1 MNAAD
6 VTTLNR
12 YFGIPEQVNFK
23 DGPGGLTVAEVTN
36 SLASATIA
44 LQGAHVMTWAPQG
57 ESPVLW
63 LSRAAKFAPG
73 KSIRGGVPVCWPWF
87 GPHAQEA
94 SFPGHGYARTV
105 MWEVVKTETL
115 ADGATRLTFR
125 LIETA
130 ATRAQWP
137 HPSEVTLMVTVG
149 RTLALDLVTR
159 NTGKEPIVIGDALHT
174 YFEVSDIRN
183 VTIRGL
189 EDCPYIDKMDNGS
202 RKRQEGP
209 VTIGAETDRI
219 YLDSIADCLIEDPGR
234 KRRIRI
240 AKRGSR
246 STVVWNP
253 WIEKAAK
260 MGDFGENGYLNMV
273 CVESANAAE
282 DVVTVAPG
290 GAHSLQVV
298 YGVERLP

>member
-1 MNAAD
+1 
-6 VTTLNR
+6 
-12 YFGIPEQVNFK
+12 
-23 DGPGGLTVAEVTN
+23 
-36 SLASATIA
+36 
-44 LQGAHVMTWAPQG
+44 
-57 ESPVLW
+57 
-63 LSRAAKFAPG
+63 
-73 KSIRGGVPVCWPWF
+73 
-87 GPHAQEA
+87 
-94 SFPGHGYARTV
+94 
-105 MWEVVKTETL
+105 
-115 ADGATRLTFR
+115 
-125 LIETA
+125 
-130 ATRAQWP
+130 
-137 HPSEVTLMVTVG
+137 MVTVG

-219 YLDSIADCLIEDPGR
+219 YLDSTADCLIEDPGL